1 MTRPRL
7 HIAPDPFEPEFG
19 KRGELRQAVGA
30 TGRIHLDR
38 WLPFIVLQR
47 SSDPQRSIARRVAVN
62 SPAYLIWS
70 PEDDALAAQAFAA
83 IAAAMHGQFGRI
95 LVTSV
100 EDAAWEPVPQGS
112 QKLPPFDIEVG
123 ASGGPRA
130 SHALDCLEQALGKI
144 RIDLRKP
151 DIVTVEPLPPPIA
164 LDPAGLEIDR
174 LSVIIPQIHRV
185 DENTFYP
192 QLTHELAVAVGDA
205 LLQATC
211 AFMSDSE
218 AGPPPHYRSLGRS
231 AFLAAALDADKR
243 LDRVAR
249 SFDFLLSVSPINSR
263 EAMEL
268 FFAGGS
274 QAAPKLRYRPL
285 TVDPDAAK
293 RDLYAVDLS
302 ILEDPLL
309 ERLLSEKRQELDH
322 QLTMLATRNTPAFQ
336 AASLLHYGTVGS
348 DLRADAR
355 TILAGTRPAK
365 VREQRIGALE
375 VAQAARALVETYQ
388 AIDPG
393 FDATIEIRDDVGS
406 LLVSGGKLMIAS
418 STSMLPSRLDALLAH
433 EISVHLLT
441 HFNGAAQGLTVF
453 RTGLAHY
460 EGVQEGLGVFAE
472 WAVGGLSAARMRL
485 LAGRVLAVDAMLDGA
500 EFVEVFRLLA
510 DEHDLARKPAFDVTA
525 RVFRSGGFAKDLI
538 YLKGFRSVVE
548 LVAAGASLE
557 PFWAGKIAPEHVGAI
572 EELLQRKL
580 MRPPLFKPE
589 FLQREA
595 VQRRIAGLRAQP
607 SFDRIFDVGVTDQ

>member
-7 HIAPDPFEPEFG
+7 QIAPDPFEPEFG

-30 TGRIHLDR
+30 TGRVHIDR
-38 WLPFIVLQR
+38 WLPFIVLHR
-47 SSDPQRSIARRVAVN
+47 SSDPKRSIARRVAVN

-70 PEDDALAAQAFAA
+70 PEDDGVAAQAFAA
-83 IAAAMHGQFGRI
+83 IAAAMRGQFGRI

-100 EDAAWEPVPQGS
+100 EDAPWEPIPQGS
-112 QKLPPFDIEVG
+112 QKLPPFDIEIG

-130 SHALDCLEQALGKI
+130 ARALECLGQALGKI

-151 DIVTVEPLPPPIA
+151 DVVTGAPLPPPIT
-164 LDPAGLEIDR
+164 LGTEVEIDR
-174 LSVIIPQIHRV
+174 LSVVIPQIHRV

-205 LLQATC
+205 VLQATC
-211 AFMSDSE
+211 EFISDSE
-218 AGPPPHYRSLGRS
+218 TGPPPHYRSLGRS

-263 EAMEL
+263 EAMER
-268 FFAGGS
+268 FFDGGA
-274 QAAPKLRYRPL
+274 QEAPKFRYRPL

-293 RDLYAVDLS
+293 RDLYAVDLA

-322 QLTMLATRNTPAFQ
+322 QLTMLATRNTAAFQ
-336 AASLLHYGTVGS
+336 AASLLHYGTVSSG
-348 DLRADAR
+348 LRGDAR
-355 TILAGTRPAK
+355 AILAGTRPAK
-365 VREQRIGALE
+365 VREQRIGALD
-375 VAQAARALVETYQ
+375 VAQAARALVETYK
-388 AIDPG
+388 AIDPS
-393 FDATIEIRDDVGS
+393 FDAAIEIRDDVGS

-472 WAVGGLSAARMRL
+472 WAVGGLSPARMRL

-500 EFVEVFRLLA
+500 QFVEVYQLLA
-510 DEHDLARKPAFDVTA
+510 VEHELARKPAFDITA

-538 YLKGFRSVVE
+538 YLQGFRSVVE

-557 PFWAGKIAPEHVGAI
+557 PFWTGKIAPGHVGAI

-580 MRPPLFKPE
+580 MQPPLFRPE

-595 VQRRIAGLRAQP
+595 VQRRIAALRGQP
-607 SFDRIFDVGVTDQ
+607 SFDKIFDVE